1 MSHRRHEAAGR
12 SRVAGSEDVIAA
24 VEAGNASQLRELL
37 AGDRSLGGA
46 RDAGGVSALMQALY
60 RQRKDM
66 VELLRAAR
74 PELDIFEAASLG
86 RPDLIED
93 MVIRDPRLANARSG
107 DGFTPLHFAAF
118 FGEESVT
125 RVLLE
130 HHADAGAVA
139 NNPMQVMPLH
149 SAAAARN
156 LAIVRALLEH
166 GAPVN
171 ARQQMGWT
179 ALHAAAQHGDQAM
192 VELLLKYGANPN
204 AKNDDGHTPDQVA
217 HQKGHVEIAERLRA
231 A

>member
-1 MSHRRHEAAGR
+1 MAENQDVMAAIE
-12 SRVAGSEDVIAA
+12 S
-24 VEAGNASQLRELL
+24 GNADQLKQLL
-37 AGDRSLGGA
+37 AEDRALGKA

-66 VELLRAAR
+66 VELLRAAH
-74 PELDIFEAASLG
+74 PDLDIFEATSLG
-86 RPDLIED
+86 RPDLVEE
-93 MVIRDPRLANARSG
+93 MVNRDPRLANARSG

-118 FGEESVT
+118 FGEESVAS
-125 RVLLE
+125 VLLE

-149 SAAAARN
+149 SAVAARN

-171 ARQQMGWT
+171 ARQQKGWT

-217 HQKGHVEIAERLRA
+217 HEKGHTEIAERLRA

>member
-1 MSHRRHEAAGR
+1 MMEAL
-12 SRVAGSEDVIAA
+12 DVIAA
-24 VEAGNASQLRELL
+24 VMAGDATQVRALV
-37 AGDRSLGGA
+37 AADRSLAAA
-46 RDAGGVSALMQALY
+46 RDENGVSALMHALY
-60 RQRKDM
+60 RQRKDLA
-66 VELLRAAR
+66 ELLRASR
-74 PELDIFEAASLG
+74 PELDIFEASSLG
-86 RPDLIED
+86 RSDLIEEL
-93 MVIRDPRLANARSG
+93 VERNPRLANSRSG

-118 FGEESVT
+118 FGEESVA

-149 SAAAARN
+149 SAAAGRN

-171 ARQQMGWT
+171 ARQEKGWT
-179 ALHAAAQHGDQAM
+179 ALHAAAQHGDRAM

-204 AKNDDGHTPDQVA
+204 AKTDEGHTPDQVA
-217 HQKGHVEIAERLRA
+217 NEKGHVEIAERLRA